1 LSHSRR
7 RRGWD
12 SNPCGTDVPRA
23 LKARA
28 LTTLPPRHYESTV
41 LVNSVLNVYRITNKL
56 IEGTLGKSSLPTIL
70 TVVYMPAS
78 VTVNIP
84 SNILDAIYA
93 GAKELYPRE
102 SFLMLRG
109 NKKRGIIRITD
120 LIVAPFAVH
129 GEGFAHFNPY
139 MFTGDYS
146 LIGTVHSHPSG
157 NTSPSDTD
165 LNYFFG
171 RVLMIVGYPYEGKNC
186 IAAYNSEGDHIQ
198 IEITAP
204 TKCDDEEFYET

>member
-1 LSHSRR
+1 
-7 RRGWD
+7 
-12 SNPCGTDVPRA
+12 
-23 LKARA
+23 
-28 LTTLPPRHYESTV
+28 
-41 LVNSVLNVYRITNKL
+41 L
-56 IEGTLGKSSLPTIL
+56 IEWTLGKSSLPTFL
-70 TVVYMPAS
+70 TVVYMPAA

-120 LIVAPFAVH
+120 LVLAPFAVH

-146 LIGTVHSHPSG
+146 LVGTVHSHPSG
-157 NTSPSDTD
+157 DISPSDTD

-171 RVLMIVGYPYEGKNC
+171 RVLMIVGYPYEGKSC
-186 IAAYNSEGDHIQ
+186 IAAYNSEGDVIP

-204 TKCDDEEFYET
+204 TKCDEEDFYEM